1 MIEDGGDDAVSERS
15 NDDEDETRKKDIDD
29 DEDETR
35 KKDIEQKTMANV
47 TSYDDW
53 LEAKTQKEIER

>member
-15 NDDEDETRKKDIDD
+15 ND